1 MPAEA
6 IWSAGQRTSHGFSSA
21 AVKEVRL
28 VVFVRGEE
36 EVAPASSV
44 LFACS
49 EKATHLQCCCVH
61 SPLTAVQ
68 CLCLELLPATDKSIF
83 CPDVVNGVVS

>member
-6 IWSAGQRTSHGFSSA
+6 IWSAGQRTSPGFDSA
-21 AVKEVRL
+21 VVKEARL
-28 VVFVRGEE
+28 VVFVREEE

-49 EKATHLQCCCVH
+49 EKATHMQCCCVH
-61 SPLTAVQ
+61 SPFNCCSVFM
-68 CLCLELLPATDKSIF
+68 P
-83 CPDVVNGVVS
+83 